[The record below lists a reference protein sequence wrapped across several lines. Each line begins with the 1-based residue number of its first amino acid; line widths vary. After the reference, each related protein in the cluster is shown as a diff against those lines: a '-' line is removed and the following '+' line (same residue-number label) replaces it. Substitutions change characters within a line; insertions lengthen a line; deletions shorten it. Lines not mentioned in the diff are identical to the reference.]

1 MSLGALVHLQQPKDG
16 RAHPPRNILHIVL
29 GLFVIGF
36 AFFEVHCLFIIVP
49 VALLLIDTC
58 ILQTKTGIM
67 RDHLLSDDTKK
78 ILTIL
83 CILWA
88 IVSIR
93 PAISIIR
100 VMLSFIDISFF
111 D

>member
-1 MSLGALVHLQQPKDG
+1 
-16 RAHPPRNILHIVL
+16 
-29 GLFVIGF
+29 
-36 AFFEVHCLFIIVP
+36 
-49 VALLLIDTC
+49 
-58 ILQTKTGIM
+58 M

-93 PAISIIR
+93 TAISIIR